1 MVREC
6 SCVTDVVCS
15 FSKPKRWRAR
25 QAFFCR
31 IALSDLVCIEGS
43 EMRENGQ
50 LGSKRMNS
58 HLGFFFPFFLKD
70 MEPIALGYT
79 GKFFFPFSNEDKPG
93 NTTPHPLSLPT
104 EKKKKKHC
112 REET

>member
-1 MVREC
+1 
-6 SCVTDVVCS
+6 
-15 FSKPKRWRAR
+15 
-25 QAFFCR
+25 
-31 IALSDLVCIEGS
+31 
-43 EMRENGQ
+43 MRENGQ

-104 EKKKKKHC
+104 EKKKKNTVEKRHNVAMIFPSQDY
-112 REET
+112 